1 MADDMIEMQLT
12 PAERSLLLKYGYPF
26 SQSEAALKAC
36 AESTEVERVP
46 IDRFNLEQLIGNL
59 CYSINRMKLGSLH
72 DQLYALC
79 DRLEA
84 AERDGV
90 GDLDTL

>member
-1 MADDMIEMQLT
+1 MGQTMALVR
-12 PAERSLLLKYGYPF
+12 AH
-26 SQSEAALKAC
+26 
-36 AESTEVERVP
+36 ERVP

>member
-36 AESTEVERVP
+36 AESTEVERV
-46 IDRFNLEQLIGNL
+46 
-59 CYSINRMKLGSLH
+59 
-72 DQLYALC
+72 
-79 DRLEA
+79 
-84 AERDGV
+84 
-90 GDLDTL
+90 